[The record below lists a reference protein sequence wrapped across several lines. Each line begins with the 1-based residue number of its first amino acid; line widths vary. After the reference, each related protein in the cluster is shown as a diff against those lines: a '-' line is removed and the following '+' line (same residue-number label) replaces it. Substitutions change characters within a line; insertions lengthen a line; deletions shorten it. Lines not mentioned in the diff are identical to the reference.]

1 MLRKTSFAN
10 AEVVKT
16 AIAQIAISRKRMK
29 EPSAAVGFY
38 QTVARPRD
46 LGHVFSF
53 FTQQMGTVVNIADLR
68 NAAKKRLPR
77 VVFDYID
84 GGADAEWTMREN
96 ARVFDDVMFRP
107 RSAVA
112 TPNVDLRT
120 TVLGTTIDLPL
131 LLAPVGSARLFYPRG
146 EEVAARAAG
155 DAGTIYTLST
165 LSGCTVRDVKA
176 ATRGPVW
183 YQLYLVGGRDV
194 ASGAIERARSC
205 GCSALVVTVD
215 TPVAGMRERDVRNG
229 VRELVSGAPF
239 AMFPY
244 VFQFLA
250 RPRWFAAYLRD
261 GGLMSFPNIVLKDGP
276 MPYADVGAALEQSM
290 VSWDDFKWIR
300 EAWQGPIVVKGVH
313 TADDARHAIDHG
325 AAAVVVSNHGG
336 RQLDGVA
343 PTLRVLP
350 EVIAATRDQAE
361 VLLDGGIR
369 KGSDV
374 VKAVCV
380 GARAVLIG
388 RAYAYGLGAA
398 GASGVARAIDIL
410 RTGIIRTLKLLG
422 CASVADLDRSYVDV
436 SRCDASPQEVADM
449 R

>member
-1 MLRKTSFAN
+1 MGSRRLKTNGGRKYRRSLKWWEGA
-10 AEVVKT
+10 AHM
-16 AIAQIAISRKRMK
+16 SRVD
-29 EPSAAVGFY
+29 P
-38 QTVARPRD
+38 P
-46 LGHVFSF
+46 
-53 FTQQMGTVVNIADLR
+53 TVVNVADLR
-68 NAAKKRLPR
+68 DAAKRRLPR

-96 ARVFDDVMFRP
+96 SRVFDDVMFRP

-112 TPNVDLRT
+112 TTSVKLRT
-120 TVLGTTIDLPL
+120 TVLGANLELPF
-131 LLAPVGSARLFYPRG
+131 LLAPVGSSRLFYPRG
-146 EEVAARAAG
+146 EEVAARVAG

-165 LSGCTVRDVKA
+165 LSGCAVRDVKA

-183 YQLYLVGGRDV
+183 YQLYLIGGRDV
-194 ASGAIERARSC
+194 ALGGIERAKNC
-205 GCSALVVTVD
+205 GCSALVVTID

-229 VRELVSGAPF
+229 VRELLSGAPF
-239 AMFPY
+239 TMFPY
-244 VFQFLA
+244 IFQFLA

-261 GGLMSFPNIVLKDGP
+261 GGLMSFPNVVLKDGP

-290 VSWDDFKWIR
+290 VSWNDFKWIR

-313 TADDARHAIDHG
+313 TADDARQAIDHG
-325 AAAVVVSNHGG
+325 AAAIVVSNHGG

-350 EVIAATRDQAE
+350 EVIAAAKGQAE

-369 KGSDV
+369 RGSDM
-374 VKAVCV
+374 VKALCL

-398 GASGVARAIDIL
+398 RGAGVARTIEIL
-410 RTGIIRTLKLLG
+410 HSDLIRTLKLLG
-422 CASVADLDRSYVDV
+422 CASIAELDRSYVDV
-436 SRCDASPQEVADM
+436 PADWL
-449 R
+449 RHVEA